1 MDIGNHQ
8 HRVVTVDIGNHHP
21 RMAAG
26 DIGNHQR
33 RVATVDIGNHQPQ
46 MAAGD
51 IGNHQSR
58 MATVDIGN
66 HQIRVAAG
74 VYRDKY
80 FSSTL
85 RKVLEAEKQV
95 PIHNSGVYTEKM
107 AFQILFFTISGVQ
120 GGNFSVY
127 TPFHH

>member
-1 MDIGNHQ
+1 M
-8 HRVVTVDIGNHHP
+8 
-21 RMAAG
+21 

-33 RVATVDIGNHQPQ
+33 RVATVDIGNHQRRV
-46 MAAGD
+46 AA
-51 IGNHQSR
+51 
-58 MATVDIGN
+58 VDIGN

-80 FSSTL
+80 LSSTL